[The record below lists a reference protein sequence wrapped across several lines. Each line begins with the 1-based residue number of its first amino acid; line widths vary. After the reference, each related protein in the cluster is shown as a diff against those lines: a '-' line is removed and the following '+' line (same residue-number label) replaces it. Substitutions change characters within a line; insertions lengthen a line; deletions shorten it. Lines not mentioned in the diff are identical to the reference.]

1 MAKYYSAEHHD
12 HTKVQNPDL
21 QVLDFIVIITGVI
34 WSRFFS
40 RILFFFCL
48 QNERKRGI
56 IGLFSVK

>member
-40 RILFFFCL
+40 RILFFL
-48 QNERKRGI
+48 STK
-56 IGLFSVK
+56 